1 MMDAS
6 HILTSFRKAIKNFQS
21 IQGEQ
26 IIRKAELE
34 NPWFM
39 ETSIAQSLEEWE
51 HALTNDEINQW
62 LSEYGISEIPSHQK
76 NIGIIGAGNIP
87 FVVMHDVLCAL
98 ISGYRIH
105 LKLSSEDAVLPKFWI
120 TQVEELIGEKL
131 PITYVEKL
139 NEADVIIATGS
150 NNTHRYF
157 EYYFRDKPSILR
169 KSRSSVAVLPKQLE
183 LAQITG
189 LGEDIFRYFGMGC
202 RNVTQLWVPVG
213 FEFAQ
218 LFETWHN
225 TYQDLVNHHKY
236 ANNYNYHKALLLM
249 NLDPHI
255 DSGFVLFKERDS
267 LHAPVGLVN
276 FSYYKDVR
284 EVNSWLKSENEE
296 IQCVLSEVEGIH
308 GLSYGEAQKPTLP
321 DYADNVD
328 TLSWLLKQINQ

>member
-1 MMDAS
+1 
-6 HILTSFRKAIKNFQS
+6 
-21 IQGEQ
+21 
-26 IIRKAELE
+26 
-34 NPWFM
+34 
-39 ETSIAQSLEEWE
+39 
-51 HALTNDEINQW
+51 
-62 LSEYGISEIPSHQK
+62 
-76 NIGIIGAGNIP
+76 
-87 FVVMHDVLCAL
+87 MHDVLCAL
-98 ISGYRIH
+98 VSGYRIH
-105 LKLSSEDAVLPKFWI
+105 LKLSSEDAVLPKYWI
-120 TQVEELIGEKL
+120 SQVEELIGEKL

-139 NEADVIIATGS
+139 NDADVIIATGS

-157 EYYFRDKPSILR
+157 QYYFRDKPSILR

-296 IQCVLSEVEGIH
+296 IQCVLSEVEGIY
-308 GLSYGEAQKPTLP
+308 GLSYGEAQKPTLR

-328 TLSWLLKQINQ
+328 TISWLLKQINQ

>member
-6 HILTSFRKAIKNFQS
+6 HILTSFRKAINNFQTAE
-21 IQGEQ
+21 GEQ
-26 IIRKAELE
+26 TMRKAELE
-34 NPWFM
+34 NPWFSKI
-39 ETSIAQSLEEWE
+39 SILQSLEEWE
-51 HALTNDEINQW
+51 QTLSHDEINEW
-62 LSEYGISEIPSHQK
+62 LSEYSISKIPSHQK
-76 NIGIIGAGNIP
+76 TIGIIGAGNIP
-87 FVVMHDVLCAL
+87 FVVMHDVLCGL
-98 ISGYRIH
+98 VSGYRIH

-120 TQVEELIGEKL
+120 TQAEKLMGENL

-139 NEADVIIATGS
+139 NDADVIIATGS

-157 EYYFRDKPSILR
+157 EYYFRDKPNILR
-169 KSRSSVAVLPKQLE
+169 KSRSSAAVLPKQLDSD
-183 LAQITG
+183 QISR

-202 RNVTQLWVPVG
+202 RNVTQLWVPEG

-218 LFETWHN
+218 LFESWHD

-276 FSYYKDVR
+276 FSYYKDVS
-284 EVNSWLKSENEE
+284 EVNGWLNSNSED
-296 IQCVLSEVEGIH
+296 IQCVLSEVEGID
-308 GLSYGEAQKPTLP
+308 GISYGEAQKPTLR

-328 TLSWLLKQINQ
+328 TLSWLLEQINQ